1 MDQPRT
7 CGGGCCSS
15 VADKPVTLSD
25 PPAAPI
31 REGGCCSGNE
41 MQDICG
47 TSREF
52 QGKPTAKPVMKDLVK
67 GNCDAPCCGKANDDE
82 GMPPGLSS
90 MPVLPASGP
99 VDSDGSAS
107 PGPSSCQATI
117 CDDKCGHGHVIVN
130 LSPKHEL
137 GDLSIAGRRQ
147 LVLSI
152 QGMDCP
158 GCSPRVVRA
167 LTSFSSVGDCH
178 VDVFAGRATVTYHPD
193 KAQPDEMARHVAAST
208 GFQCQ
213 VEDDQVIGKEMRR
226 MRVQL
231 NRSLASEH
239 PKLEGVQV
247 IEEKPS
253 GLVEVE
259 YETDMNP
266 RDVLASFSSWGGVY
280 VLPSRES
287 TNVDSA
293 QREVFRLLYFTVF
306 SAILTLPVLIL
317 AWAPLPPHPTAYGA
331 VSLAM
336 TTIIQIAVARP
347 IYVSGIRALL
357 FQYTLDMD
365 LLVSLSI
372 GTAYV
377 FSTVAY
383 ACTVAGHPI
392 KDGESYFETA
402 ALLVTLVMLGR
413 LIAAYARRRSTD
425 AVSQLGSMQSHEAT
439 LVEKINGQEE
449 TRVIPIGLVHI
460 GDILRIKP
468 GELVPTDGRM
478 VSGEGHV
485 DESTITGESRPVL
498 KKMRTTVVVLMA
510 GTAFVSS
517 SRPAQPHM
525 DMRVTVTPDGNTVAR
540 MTQLMRAAQSA
551 RLRVQ
556 DITDRVAGWFAPTAL
571 TIALV
576 AFVGWTGV
584 GVRDAYKL
592 VGNERSDRVQKAVV
606 DAIGYAVAILV
617 VSCPCALA
625 ICVPMVAVIA
635 VAVGTR
641 RGVLFKSVEALENA
655 CDVQVVV
662 FDKTGTLT
670 LGKLGIES
678 STYHPQPE
686 IPVVNSEQGIQHLVR
701 DLTESSTHP
710 VAVAIHGNLSP
721 LIPPSEPALIKAS
734 DVRST
739 PGKGLEVTMDGYII
753 RGGNATWAAG
763 DGVPPPGSNDH
774 TVFVVSIALNS
785 PYPKFTRIAYYTLSD
800 SLRPD
805 SLKTVRELTDRGL
818 EVHIL
823 SGDAPGVVTRTAT
836 ALGVPASQARGG
848 CSPEEKAQWI
858 KFLQTGGMGDGG
870 ECGTADSD
878 KCCSPT
884 PTHTHKHKH
893 EHEHEHGQTHSKRK
907 VMFIGDGTND
917 ALALV
922 QSDVSISLGTGTDIA
937 SSAANVVLLSSLST
951 GLSTVFTLARASRNR
966 IWINFGWAF
975 VYNVVAILLASG
987 VLGSA
992 RIPPEWAGLGELVSV
1007 LPVVLIA
1014 WSLGLVRW

>member
-15 VADKPVTLSD
+15 VVDKPVTPVL
-25 PPAAPI
+25 PAASI
-31 REGGCCSGNE
+31 REEGCCGSR
-41 MQDICG
+41 DTCG
-47 TSREF
+47 APRES
-52 QGKPTAKPVMKDLVK
+52 QGKPTVKPATVKDLVK
-67 GNCDAPCCGKANDDE
+67 GNCNAPCCGKPDDDE
-82 GMPPGLSS
+82 EIPPGLSS
-90 MPVLPASGP
+90 MPVLPVNGP
-99 VDSDGSAS
+99 VDSDDSAS

-117 CDDKCGHGHVIVN
+117 CDDKCGHGHV
-130 LSPKHEL
+130 SPKHEL
-137 GDLSIAGRRQ
+137 DELSIAGRRQ

-167 LTSFSSVGDCH
+167 LTSFSSVAECH

-193 KAQPDEMARHVAAST
+193 KAQPEEMARHVAAST

-213 VEDDQVIGKEMRR
+213 VQDDRVVGKEMRR

-231 NRSLASEH
+231 DRSLASEH
-239 PKLEGVQV
+239 PKLDGVQV
-247 IEEKPS
+247 IDETPS

-259 YETDMNP
+259 YETDINP

-280 VLPSRES
+280 VVPSEES
-287 TNVDSA
+287 HVDSA
-293 QREVFRLLYFTVF
+293 QREVLRLLYLTVF

-336 TTIIQIAVARP
+336 TTIIQIAIARP

-357 FQYTLDMD
+357 FQYTIDMD

-372 GTAYV
+372 GTAYA

-392 KDGESYFETA
+392 KNGESYFETA

-425 AVSQLGSMQSHEAT
+425 AVSQLGSMQSNQAT
-439 LVEKINGQEE
+439 LVEKTNNQEQ

-460 GDILRIKP
+460 GDVLRIKP
-468 GELVPTDGRM
+468 GDLVPTDGKM
-478 VSGEGHV
+478 VNGEGYV
-485 DESTITGESRPVL
+485 DESAITGESKPVL
-498 KKMRTTVVVLMA
+498 KKIGTTGVVLMA
-510 GTAFVSS
+510 GTALVS
-517 SRPAQPHM
+517 AQPHM

-540 MTQLMRAAQSA
+540 MAQLMRAAQSA

-556 DITDRVAGWFAPTAL
+556 DVTDRVAGWFAPVAL
-571 TIALV
+571 VIALV
-576 AFVGWTGV
+576 VFVGWTGV
-584 GVRDAYKL
+584 GVRDAYTL
-592 VGNERSDRVQKAVV
+592 VGHERSDGVQKAVV
-606 DAIGYAVAILV
+606 DAIGYAVAVLV

-678 STYHPQPE
+678 SVYHPQPE
-686 IPVVNSEQGIQHLVR
+686 IPIVDSEHGIQHLVR

-710 VAVAIHGNLSP
+710 VAVAIHGTLSS
-721 LIPPSEPALIKAS
+721 LIPPSELALIKAP
-734 DVRST
+734 DVRSV
-739 PGKGLEVTMDGYII
+739 PGKGLEVTMDGCII
-753 RGGNATWAAG
+753 RGGNATWASE
-763 DGVPPPGSNDH
+763 DGVPPSSNDH
-774 TVFVVSIALNS
+774 TVFIVSIAPIS
-785 PYPKFTRIAYYTLSD
+785 PNPKFTRIAYYTLSD

-805 SLKTVRELTDRGL
+805 STKTIRELTDRGL

-823 SGDAPGVVTRTAT
+823 SGDAPGVVAHTAA

-870 ECGTADSD
+870 ECATNSD
-878 KCCSPT
+878 ECCPAPAPSHT
-884 PTHTHKHKH
+884 HTHTHKHKH
-893 EHEHEHGQTHSKRK
+893 KTAKRRK

-937 SSAANVVLLSSLST
+937 SSAAHVVLLSPPST
-951 GLSTVFTLARASRNR
+951 GLNTVFTLARASRNR

-975 VYNVVAILLASG
+975 VYNVVAVLLASG
-987 VLGSA
+987 VLG
-992 RIPPEWAGLGELVSV
+992 RVRVPPEWAGLGELVSV